1 MSSKIFKLTKQLRNN
16 DWMTSDLDTQKLD
29 TQSTL
34 NTLILNTQGSAT
46 QSLYFQL
53 PSACYHLKS
62 NSEVLMAE
70 LTRYFG
76 KLVSQT
82 TDQPVH
88 QTFELYETRL
98 QTDLIAQTP
107 WVDWTRE
114 AGKSGRKDAIFD
126 LSYQEQSVRLL
137 HKVKTDMVFIQPA
150 LDKTNASQP
159 TTLAA
164 MAFGPTQSHPNQ
176 IINFILTQ
184 YLNQHLRQGWKLGHA
199 AGLQIENRGIAVA
212 GLSGGGKS
220 TLMLHLLESG
230 QHFISNDRILIS
242 PNTTG
247 RLSLRGIPKQPR
259 INPGT
264 IVHNPRLHPLMSDE
278 QRQEFL
284 SLPTEELRALEHK
297 FDAPVDELFWEG
309 CYLAETNLDAIVIL
323 NWEPIT
329 EEPTRLNIT
338 TLEGSPNLLPA
349 LMKSPGPFYSD
360 ADGVFLENGITP
372 KQSDY
377 LPHLSQVPVFEL
389 NGKVDFEKAKA
400 LVLRAIK
407 TL

>member
-1 MSSKIFKLTKQLRNN
+1 
-16 DWMTSDLDTQKLD
+16 MTSDLDTQ
-29 TQSTL
+29 SAL
-34 NTLILNTQGSAT
+34 NTLISNFQGSAS

-53 PSACYHLKS
+53 PDACYHLKS
-62 NSEVLMAE
+62 NSQALIEE
-70 LTRYFG
+70 LTHYFG
-76 KLVSQT
+76 KLVTQT

-88 QTFELYETRL
+88 QTFELYETP
-98 QTDLIAQTP
+98 QQSDLIAKTP

-114 AGKSGRKDAIFD
+114 AGKSGRKDAVFD
-126 LSYQEQSVRLL
+126 LNHQGQSIRLL
-137 HKVKTDMVFIQPA
+137 HKVKTGMLFVQPA
-150 LDKTNASQP
+150 LNDTNTCSMP
-159 TTLAA
+159 A
-164 MAFGPTQSHPNQ
+164 MAFGPTQNYPNQ

-199 AGLQIENRGIAVA
+199 AGLQIEDKGLAIA

-264 IVHNPRLHPLMSDE
+264 IVHNPRLHSLMSDQ

-297 FDAPVDELFWEG
+297 FDAPVDQLFWQD
-309 CYLAETNLDAIVIL
+309 CYQSQTTLDAMVIL
-323 NWEPIT
+323 NWNPLSESET
-329 EEPTRLNIT
+329 VLQKT
-338 TLEGSPNLLPA
+338 TLEESPQLLPA

-360 ADGVFLENGITP
+360 ANGDFLANGMIPKEN
-372 KQSDY
+372 DY

-389 NGKVDFEKAKA
+389 NGKVDFEKACQ
-400 LVLRAIK
+400 LVLESIK
-407 TL
+407 SL